1 MAIGEAGEDGP
12 VIAKRPS
19 RNARVVG
26 RPRVTST
33 IVFLFVSAIGAA
45 VAADGR
51 VGAILFGGFM
61 LVVGVFCIVAT
72 WRTRVW
78 VDGAVLYMRTVRG
91 YADPIHLD
99 RLTSAVLSDW
109 GANRGRQLFLR
120 DADGAELRLDATNV
134 RLKRLWEALGP
145 FIGPFDRAANEAL
158 KQRVAKYR

>member
-1 MAIGEAGEDGP
+1 VAIGEAGEDGP

-51 VGAILFGGFM
+51 VGAVLFGGFM
-61 LVVGVFCIVAT
+61 LAVGLFCLVAT
-72 WRTRVW
+72 
-78 VDGAVLYMRTVRG
+78 MRT
-91 YADPIHLD
+91 
-99 RLTSAVLSDW
+99 
-109 GANRGRQLFLR
+109 
-120 DADGAELRLDATNV
+120 
-134 RLKRLWEALGP
+134 RLWEALGP